1 MARIT
6 TANFGGGGVR
16 VVKADTQISSLE
28 KRVLGGELTLDE
40 ANKIASEEFKSP
52 LPSQNFSA
60 TSSTSNASNTSNA
73 SINSVSTPPSTR
85 PYIWKYQ

>member
-28 KRVLGGELTLDE
+28 RRVLDGELTLDE
-40 ANKIASEEFKSP
+40 ANKIVSEEFKSP
-52 LPSQNFSA
+52 LPSQSFSG
-60 TSSTSNASNTSNA
+60 TSGTSDTPSTSGTFV
-73 SINSVSTPPSTR
+73 NSVPTPPSTR